1 MRRGSSRI
9 PMVLAVVLTLLVA
22 ACGAAGIPSATGG
35 GVCAQAT
42 FVLANPS
49 GLVCLDDAA
58 KPLGRLLELPPQAA
72 PSFPSLD
79 PSGKQI
85 VFAITKAPDPKTGF
99 GTDIEAVNI
108 DGTGHRVIVA
118 HEAENVF
125 YDTPRYDATGT
136 FLYFHRNAAVLKDG
150 KYVGNDSTVERLNV
164 RTNERVRLLKD
175 AADPSVSADGKTIA
189 FIHLTNGQGDGLWT
203 SDGEGGGPKPLIR
216 DTFFYLQTPRFS
228 PVGDELVFC
237 GAGHSA
243 IPAGGAMRAPGRM
256 PHLAHLGIPSELFT
270 LKRDGSGLRSI
281 TQTGDDT
288 VPAWSRDGSRIAY
301 ISTGAFFVLT
311 VKDGAVR
318 TLAAG
323 QDFFFGDLAW
333 LK

>member
-1 MRRGSSRI
+1 M
-9 PMVLAVVLTLLVA
+9 AVVLGACAGSGPVPQA
-22 ACGAAGIPSATGG
+22 AEA
-35 GVCAQAT
+35 GVCAKAT

-49 GLVCLDDAA
+49 GLVCLDETA
-58 KPLGRLLELPPQAA
+58 KPLGRVLELPPQAA

-85 VFAITKAPDPKTGF
+85 VFAITKTPDPKTGF

-108 DGTGHRVIVA
+108 DGTGHRVVVA

-125 YDTPRYDATGT
+125 YDSPHYDATGT
-136 FLYFHRNAAVLKDG
+136 FLYFHRNAAVVKDG
-150 KYVGNDSTVERLNV
+150 KYVGNDSTIERLNV

-175 AADPSVSADGKTIA
+175 AADPTVSADGKTIV
-189 FIHLTNGQGDGLWT
+189 FIHLTNGQADGIWTADGDG
-203 SDGEGGGPKPLIR
+203 GNPRPLIR
-216 DTFFYLQTPRFS
+216 DTFFFLQTPRFS

-237 GAGHSA
+237 GAGHTA
-243 IPAGGAMRAPGRM
+243 APVTQGGGAIRAPGRM
-256 PHLAHLGIPSELFT
+256 PHLAHLAHLGIPSELFT
-270 LKRDGSGLRSI
+270 LKRDGTGLRSLA
-281 TQTGDDT
+281 QSGDDT
-288 VPAWSRDGSRIAY
+288 VPAWSKDGSRIAY

-311 VKDGAVR
+311 VKDGTVR
-318 TLAAG
+318 TLASG

>member
-1 MRRGSSRI
+1 MI
-9 PMVLAVVLTLLVA
+9 AVILA
-22 ACGAAGIPSATGG
+22 ACGGTTAVPPGAEGGI
-35 GVCAQAT
+35 CAKAT

-49 GLVCLDDAA
+49 GLICLDDAA
-58 KPLGRLLELPPQAA
+58 KPIGRLVELPPQSA

-79 PSGKQI
+79 PTGKQL
-85 VFAITKAPDPKTGF
+85 VYAITKAPDPKTGF

-150 KYVGNDSTVERLNV
+150 KYVGNDSTIERLNV
-164 RTNERVRLLKD
+164 RTNERVRLLTD
-175 AADPSVSADGKTIA
+175 AADPTISADGKTIA
-189 FIHLTNGQGDGLWT
+189 FVHLTNGQADGIWS
-203 SDGEGGGPKPLIR
+203 SDGEGGGARPLLK
-216 DTFFYLQTPRFS
+216 DKFFYLQTPRFS
-228 PVGDELVFC
+228 PVGDDLVFC

-243 IPAGGAMRAPGRM
+243 TRVIPGGGAARPPGTL
-256 PHLAHLGIPSELFT
+256 PHAAHLGIPSELFS
-270 LKRDGSGLRSI
+270 LKRDGTALRSI

-288 VPAWSRDGSRIAY
+288 VPAWSKDGSRIAY

-311 VKDGAVR
+311 VRDGAVR
-318 TLAAG
+318 TLASG
-323 QDFFFGDLAW
+323 QDFFFGDIAW

>member
-1 MRRGSSRI
+1 MRPATSLS
-9 PMVLAVVLTLLVA
+9 LAAAVVLA
-22 ACGAAGIPSATGG
+22 ACSGTAAVPQAADGGA
-35 GVCAQAT
+35 CANAT
-42 FVLANPS
+42 FVLANPA
-49 GLVCLDDAA
+49 GLVCLDETA
-58 KPLGRLLELPPQAA
+58 KPLGRLIELPPQSA

-79 PSGKQI
+79 PSGKQL
-85 VFAITKAPDPKTGF
+85 VFAITKTPDPKTGF

-125 YDTPRYDATGT
+125 YDSPRYDTTGT
-136 FLYFHRNAAVLKDG
+136 FLYFHRNAAVVKDG
-150 KYVGNDSTVERLNV
+150 KYAGNDSTVERLNV

-175 AADPSVSADGKTIA
+175 AADPTVSADGKTIV
-189 FIHLTNGQGDGLWT
+189 FIHLTNGQGDGIWT
-203 SDGEGGGPKPLIR
+203 SDGEGSGAKPLIR

-228 PVGDELVFC
+228 PVGDDLVFC
-237 GAGHSA
+237 GAGHTA
-243 IPAGGAMRAPGRM
+243 APVTHGGGAIRSPGRL
-256 PHLAHLGIPSELFT
+256 PHLAHLGIPSELFV
-270 LKRDGSGLRSI
+270 LKRDGSGLRSV
-281 TQTGDDT
+281 TQSGDDT

-311 VKDGAVR
+311 VKDGSVR
-318 TLAAG
+318 TLASG

>member
-1 MRRGSSRI
+1 M
-9 PMVLAVVLTLLVA
+9 
-22 ACGAAGIPSATGG
+22 
-35 GVCAQAT
+35 
-42 FVLANPS
+42 
-49 GLVCLDDAA
+49 CLDDTA
-58 KPLGRLLELPPQAA
+58 KPLGRLIELPPQSA

-79 PSGKQI
+79 PSGKQ
-85 VFAITKAPDPKTGF
+85 VVYAITKAPDPKTGF
-99 GTDIEAVNI
+99 GTDIEAVSL

-175 AADPSVSADGKTIA
+175 AADPTISADGKTIV
-189 FIHLTNGQGDGLWT
+189 FVHLTNGQADGIWSADGDGG
-203 SDGEGGGPKPLIR
+203 SAKPLVK
-216 DTFFYLQTPRFS
+216 DSFFFIQTPRFS

-237 GAGHSA
+237 GAGHNA
-243 IPAGGAMRAPGRM
+243 APVIPGGGAIRAPGQA
-256 PHLAHLGIPSELFT
+256 PHLAHLGIPSEIFG
-270 LKRDGSGLRSI
+270 LKRDGSALRSLA
-281 TQTGDDT
+281 QSGDDT
-288 VPAWSRDGSRIAY
+288 VPSWSRDGSRIAY

-311 VKDGAVR
+311 VKDGAIR
-318 TLAAG
+318 TLASG
-323 QDFFFGDLAW
+323 QDFFFGDIAW